1 MYSHPPPI
9 AGISY
14 SRGPANREPALGGLN
29 NQWEKGYLGNDT
41 HPKAVQTEMMT
52 TMMTKMM
59 LYSPV
64 TMPEDRL
71 HLLSSDLAQEK
82 NMVAQHEE
90 VTHIWQESNFVLD
103 LRLGTDVVKQEEL
116 NVMTEE
122 VKLED
127 LKQG

>member
-1 MYSHPPPI
+1 
-9 AGISY
+9 
-14 SRGPANREPALGGLN
+14 
-29 NQWEKGYLGNDT
+29 
-41 HPKAVQTEMMT
+41 
-52 TMMTKMM
+52 MMTKMM

-64 TMPEDRL
+64 TMPEDHL

-82 NMVAQHEE
+82 NMVAQQEE
-90 VTHIWQESNFVLD
+90 VTHFWQESNFVLD

-122 VKLED
+122 VKQED

>member
-1 MYSHPPPI
+1 M
-9 AGISY
+9 
-14 SRGPANREPALGGLN
+14 
-29 NQWEKGYLGNDT
+29 GNDT

-82 NMVAQHEE
+82 NIVAQHEE
-90 VTHIWQESNFVLD
+90 VTHVWQESNFVLD

>member
-1 MYSHPPPI
+1 MSSHEPT
-9 AGISY
+9 
-14 SRGPANREPALGGLN
+14 NRESALREFN

-41 HPKAVQTEMMT
+41 HPKAVETEMM
-52 TMMTKMM
+52 MEMM

-64 TMPEDRL
+64 TRPEDRL
-71 HLLSSDLAQEK
+71 HLLNSDLAQEK
-82 NMVAQHEE
+82 NNVAQHEE
-90 VTHIWQESNFVLD
+90 VTHVWQEWNFALD

-122 VKLED
+122 VKQED